1 MKTLTTPADL
11 SESLRLAKTSA
22 LLARALT
29 TEMDAK
35 LAAIRNQYEEKISQ
49 AQEEAQ
55 AEIKAV
61 KAYVSQAGP
70 DFFTTGK
77 TATVDGHKIGFRDN
91 GGAVKTAKGVTEK
104 TALARLVRQPLLA
117 RLFTRTKVT
126 LNKEAMAD
134 KWAAFKGRLSKLGFR
149 WVREEVFFVEL
160 DITPDPALAADG
172 KAAQ

>member
-11 SESLRLAKTSA
+11 SESLRLAKTST

-35 LAAIRNQYEEKISQ
+35 LAAIRNQYEEKINQ

-61 KAYVSQAGP
+61 KAYVTQAGP
-70 DFFTTGK
+70 GFFTTGK

-104 TALARLVRQPLLA
+104 AALARLLKMPRLA
-117 RLFTRTKVT
+117 RLFTRSKPS
-126 LNKEAMAD
+126 LNKEAIAA
-134 KWAAFKGRLSKLGFR
+134 KWQGFKGQLSKLGFR
-149 WVREEVFFVEL
+149 LVKEEVFFVEL